1 MLDAGALACPKAG
14 CAALEAGAAPVDAAP
29 NWKAAPAGA
38 AEEAAGFPNWKAAPA
53 GAVEEDAAGLPNWK
67 ASPVGAAEEAAGLPN
82 WKASPTGAADEEAAG
97 LPNWK
102 AAPAGA
108 AEEEA
113 AGLPN
118 WKAAPAGAAED
129 AAGAAGDCPNLNA
142 GVPDAGA
149 LACGNAAGAAGLGE
163 FSTPIVTEPLCT
175 VPSSATVGNL
185 GAAAG
190 DEAAAAGEAAAG
202 APNWNPVDAG
212 VPDDDSVLPVVAAA
226 PNLKVA
232 PEDEEGVVV
241 GAAAAPNLNSVD
253 AGLEVSSAAGLEPL
267 RVEVEVPLR
276 PVAEGLPL
284 AAAGGFP
291 LPAVLLP
298 KENAG
303 GAESVAAFVL
313 AAAGLPPFEALPN
326 ENTAAEPLEEA
337 VALDASLAA
346 ALGALAASDFSFEE
360 ALAADFR
367 GCAFPKEN
375 VGALVSAALAGLG
388 AFCAASPPNVNLAEL
403 ACSPAPGDFF
413 AMGAGSWIGVAELK
427 ENEAAGL
434 AAFSDDFA
442 DLGVGVFFFV
452 GSWPLGSFVAGRDL
466 EAGGANSN
474 VGKSD
479 ASSRRG
485 FFERGPVRFGS
496 ENVNTSSLREAPD
509 DAVAF
514 GFGEENALGTEK
526 LASDFVG
533 DVDQPL
539 DGLGLLAAGETAAG
553 AAPRFFADTSG
564 DGDGFAPLPAGREDA
579 TLLGFL
585 GSATFGE
592 GSTVDLCGFLSTE
605 LREKTG
611 GPSSRRGRA
620 VELAGV
626 AEAVPFEAG
635 PADRGATS
643 RLPRRMPP
651 ALKRADRP
659 VDLVADDTANDLA
672 RFVAGGDVI
681 LSNVSKIRR
690 LVAWDSAA
698 PVDSTA
704 LSASDE
710 RYVLRFRGRDVSS
723 ASVCRFLVLPPF
735 ADTAFVDTAEP
746 GRPTWNH

>member
-14 CAALEAGAAPVDAAP
+14 CAALEAGAAPVDAA
-29 NWKAAPAGA
+29 
-38 AEEAAGFPNWKAAPA
+38 
-53 GAVEEDAAGLPNWK
+53 
-67 ASPVGAAEEAAGLPN
+67 
-82 WKASPTGAADEEAAG
+82 
-97 LPNWK
+97 PNWK

-142 GVPDAGA
+142 GVLDAGA

-241 GAAAAPNLNSVD
+241 GAAAAPNLNPVD
-253 AGLEVSSAAGLEPL
+253 AGLEVSPAGLEPL

-276 PVAEGLPL
+276 PAAGGLPL
-284 AAAGGFP
+284 AAAAGCP
-291 LPAVLLP
+291 LAAVLLPP

-313 AAAGLPPFEALPN
+313 AAAGLLEALPN

-427 ENEAAGL
+427 ENEAL
-434 AAFSDDFA
+434 HH
-442 DLGVGVFFFV
+442 
-452 GSWPLGSFVAGRDL
+452 
-466 EAGGANSN
+466 
-474 VGKSD
+474 
-479 ASSRRG
+479 
-485 FFERGPVRFGS
+485 
-496 ENVNTSSLREAPD
+496 
-509 DAVAF
+509 
-514 GFGEENALGTEK
+514 
-526 LASDFVG
+526 
-533 DVDQPL
+533 
-539 DGLGLLAAGETAAG
+539 
-553 AAPRFFADTSG
+553 
-564 DGDGFAPLPAGREDA
+564 
-579 TLLGFL
+579 
-585 GSATFGE
+585 
-592 GSTVDLCGFLSTE
+592 
-605 LREKTG
+605 
-611 GPSSRRGRA
+611 
-620 VELAGV
+620 
-626 AEAVPFEAG
+626 
-635 PADRGATS
+635 
-643 RLPRRMPP
+643 
-651 ALKRADRP
+651 
-659 VDLVADDTANDLA
+659 
-672 RFVAGGDVI
+672 
-681 LSNVSKIRR
+681 
-690 LVAWDSAA
+690 
-698 PVDSTA
+698 
-704 LSASDE
+704 
-710 RYVLRFRGRDVSS
+710 FRGQTILTE
-723 ASVCRFLVLPPF
+723 FL
-735 ADTAFVDTAEP
+735 
-746 GRPTWNH
+746 R

>member
-38 AEEAAGFPNWKAAPA
+38 AEDAAGLPNWKAAPA
-53 GAVEEDAAGLPNWK
+53 GAVEDEAAGLPNWK

-212 VPDDDSVLPVVAAA
+212 APGDDSVLPVVAAA

-267 RVEVEVPLR
+267 RVEVDVPLR

-326 ENTAAEPLEEA
+326 ENTAAEPLEQA

-346 ALGALAASDFSFEE
+346 ALGAPASSDFSLEE

-375 VGALVSAALAGLG
+375 VGALVSAALAGLD

-403 ACSPAPGDFF
+403 ACTPAPGDFF
-413 AMGAGSWIGVAELK
+413 AMGAGSSIGVAELK

-442 DLGVGVFFFV
+442 DLGVGVFFF
-452 GSWPLGSFVAGRDL
+452 AG
-466 EAGGANSN
+466 
-474 VGKSD
+474 
-479 ASSRRG
+479 
-485 FFERGPVRFGS
+485 
-496 ENVNTSSLREAPD
+496 T
-509 DAVAF
+509 
-514 GFGEENALGTEK
+514 
-526 LASDFVG
+526 
-533 DVDQPL
+533 
-539 DGLGLLAAGETAAG
+539 
-553 AAPRFFADTSG
+553 
-564 DGDGFAPLPAGREDA
+564 
-579 TLLGFL
+579 
-585 GSATFGE
+585 
-592 GSTVDLCGFLSTE
+592 
-605 LREKTG
+605 
-611 GPSSRRGRA
+611 
-620 VELAGV
+620 
-626 AEAVPFEAG
+626 
-635 PADRGATS
+635 
-643 RLPRRMPP
+643 
-651 ALKRADRP
+651 
-659 VDLVADDTANDLA
+659 
-672 RFVAGGDVI
+672 
-681 LSNVSKIRR
+681 
-690 LVAWDSAA
+690 
-698 PVDSTA
+698 
-704 LSASDE
+704 
-710 RYVLRFRGRDVSS
+710 
-723 ASVCRFLVLPPF
+723 
-735 ADTAFVDTAEP
+735 
-746 GRPTWNH
+746 